1 MIIKIIKYAGTNG
14 VAFIADF
21 IFLVL
26 LDTYTDF
33 KRSYIAFFCYLLGT
47 CVSFVLAKNFVFGR
61 GWLADRPAL
70 EFSAYFLGGIIG
82 AIITALAFFL
92 LAAIRRADLIILLS
106 AVEVYNIELETL
118 DSALIRLF
126 ILSKTS
132 DLASV
137 RISGNII

>member
-14 VAFIADF
+14 VAFVADF

-82 AIITALAFFL
+82 AIITAVAFFL
-92 LAAIRRADLIILLS
+92 LAAINVNNILVQKII
-106 AVEVYNIELETL
+106 
-118 DSALIRLF
+118 
-126 ILSKTS
+126 
-132 DLASV
+132 ASV
-137 RISGNII
+137 FSFTTVFIYRNFIVFNDDRNN